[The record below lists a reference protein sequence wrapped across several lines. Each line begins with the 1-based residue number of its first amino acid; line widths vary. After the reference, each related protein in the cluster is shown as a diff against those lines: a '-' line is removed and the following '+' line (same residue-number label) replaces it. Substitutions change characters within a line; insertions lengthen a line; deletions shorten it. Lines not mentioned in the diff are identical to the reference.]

1 MALAPT
7 HASCSRAHRASIS
20 VCLTSASLL
29 ADGPCSIL
37 GGRYYPAVTPD
48 GTTVLVSEHAGQNIR
63 QIDLA
68 TGAVSTLA
76 GSLNRVTGHVDG
88 TGTNAQFNSPVG
100 IVIMPDGLTALVADR
115 DNHRVRSIVL
125 ATGATTTLA
134 GSGSA
139 GSSDGTGVAAS
150 FNMPTGIALTPDG
163 STIFVAEHTGNKVRK
178 IVLGTGVVT
187 TFASGFNKP
196 PGVAVSPDGS
206 TLYVSDR

>member
-1 MALAPT
+1 MD
-7 HASCSRAHRASIS
+7 S
-20 VCLTSASLL
+20 
-29 ADGPCSIL
+29 
-37 GGRYYPAVTPD
+37 
-48 GTTVLVSEHAGQNIR
+48 
-63 QIDLA
+63 
-68 TGAVSTLA
+68 
-76 GSLNRVTGHVDG
+76 
-88 TGTNAQFNSPVG
+88 TGTNAQFKTPVG

-178 IVLGTGVVT
+178 IVLGAGVVT

-196 PGVAVSPDGS
+196 PGVAASPDGS